1 MRQHWILVAVALA
14 VPLAAEAQSYR
25 CTGKDGKRY
34 YGATIPPQCVGLTV
48 EQLSSQ
54 GVVLRRIEGQMSP
67 EERARRDAEAR
78 AAAEQEAAAKEEARR
93 NRALLAAYQS
103 EKDIEAARKRALD
116 DNAKGVQEIEV
127 RLTQI
132 KKRQEGLQKE
142 MEFYA
147 APKSDAKGKAAG
159 KAQAAS
165 KLPAKLDEDIKGAE
179 QDYKAQEN
187 ELVAKKKEVDTI
199 NARFDDDKRR
209 YLELQKTGGVVPAPA
224 AAAKTPAGKK

>member
-1 MRQHWILVAVALA
+1 MRQHWVLVAVALA
-14 VPLAAEAQSYR
+14 APLVAEAQSYR

-34 YGATIPPQCVGLTV
+34 YGATIPPQCVGLSV
-48 EQLSSQ
+48 EQLSPQ
-54 GVVLRRIEGQMSP
+54 GVVIRRIEGQMSP
-67 EERARRDAEAR
+67 EERAKRDAEAR
-78 AAAEQEAAAKEEARR
+78 GAAEKEAAAKEEARR

-127 RLTQI
+127 RMTQI

-142 MEFYA
+142 MEFYS
-147 APKSDAKGKAAG
+147 APKSDGKSKVAG

-165 KLPAKLDEDIKGAE
+165 KPPAKLDEDVKNAE
-179 QDYKAQEN
+179 KDYKSQED

-199 NARFDDDKRR
+199 NARFDDDKKR
-209 YLELQKTGGVVPAPA
+209 YLELQKAGGVAPAPA
-224 AAAKTPAGKK
+224 TAPAAKK